1 MKGRRKTVDS
11 GTLVTVIITCLIK
24 PDKIEEAKRELEA
37 VIKIV
42 MAQENACHGVRVH
55 VQPKQPQRLLIIERW
70 DSEEVFTGPHMQTPH
85 MQTFLKKAETFLDGV
100 AEFSFWKE
108 IVVAP

>member
-1 MKGRRKTVDS
+1 MKGQLKTVDS
-11 GTLVTVIITCLIK
+11 DTLVTVIITCSIK
-24 PDKIEEAKRELEA
+24 PAKIEEAKRELEA

-42 MAQENACHGVRVH
+42 MAEENACHSVRVH
-55 VQPKQPQRLLIIERW
+55 VESKHPQRLLIIERW
-70 DSEEVFTGPHMQTPH
+70 DSEEAFNGPHMQTPH